1 MKRPNPD
8 PEDTDLMELYTDGD
22 YTIFED
28 LYTDGLGHC
37 FSDADPGL

>member
-1 MKRPNPD
+1 MKRPKPD
-8 PEDTDLMELYTDGD
+8 PEDTELMDLYED
-22 YTIFED
+22 YGSTTFED